1 MATDEEFSV
10 ENINPQNLS
19 LEKLVSEATWKDILI
34 DLVKKENLDPWNIDI
49 TSVVDRYI
57 ETIKKMKVM
66 DLRVPANII
75 LAAAILLRMKSE
87 MLSFA
92 EEEIEEPEVIQGRPS
107 VTVGQ
112 LSLRV
117 RVPPKRKITLPE
129 LIEALEE
136 AMKLKET
143 RQIEEASKGEISV
156 PITLSMFDIEEEI
169 DKVYGEISKIIDK
182 SKMTTFSILVDRH
195 KGDDVLL
202 GVFIPLLFLAHKQ
215 KITLMQERFFD
226 EIIIALNK

>member
-1 MATDEEFSV
+1 MATGESPEMRSV
-10 ENINPQNLS
+10 DYANLN
-19 LEKLVSEATWKDILI
+19 LESLVSEPTWKDILI

-49 TSVVDRYI
+49 ANIVEKYI
-57 ETIKKMKVM
+57 DTVKEMKVL

-87 MLSFA
+87 MLSLA
-92 EEEIEEPEVIQGRPS
+92 EEVIEEPEMVQERPS

-117 RVPPKRKITLPE
+117 RVPPKRKISLQE

-136 AMKLKET
+136 AMKLKEM
-143 RQIEEASKGEISV
+143 RELAEVNSGKLDV
-156 PITLSMFDIEEEI
+156 PIEINLTDIEEEI
-169 DKVYGEISKIIDK
+169 NKVYAEIKKIADK
-182 SKMTTFSILVDRH
+182 SKMTTFSILAKRH
-195 KGDDVLL
+195 SGEDVLL

-215 KITLMQERFFD
+215 RITLMQEKFFD
-226 EIIIALNK
+226 EIIIAMNK

>member
-1 MATDEEFSV
+1 MATGE
-10 ENINPQNLS
+10 S
-19 LEKLVSEATWKDILI
+19 LEKQSVDYANLNLENLVSEPTWKDILI

-49 TSVVDRYI
+49 ANIVEKYI
-57 ETIKKMKVM
+57 DTVKKMKVL

-92 EEEIEEPEVIQGRPS
+92 EETIEEPEIIQERPG

-117 RVPPKRKITLPE
+117 RVPPKRKISLQE

-136 AMKLKET
+136 AMKLKEM
-143 RQIEEASKGEISV
+143 RELAEVNSNKLDV
-156 PITLSMFDIEEEI
+156 PIQINLIDIEEEI
-169 DKVYGEISKIIDK
+169 NQVYMEIRKIADK
-182 SKMTTFSILVDRH
+182 SKMTTFSILANRH
-195 KGDDVLL
+195 KGEDILL

-215 KITLMQERFFD
+215 RITLVQEKFFD
-226 EIIIALNK
+226 EIIIAMNK

>member
-1 MATDEEFSV
+1 MATGEGVETPSV
-10 ENINPQNLS
+10 DYAHLNL
-19 LEKLVSEATWKDILI
+19 ETLVSEATWKDILI

-49 TSVVDRYI
+49 TSIVEKYI
-57 ETIKKMKVM
+57 ETVKQMKVL

-92 EEEIEEPEVIQGRPS
+92 EEVVEEPEIMQDRPG

-117 RVPPKRKITLPE
+117 RVPPKRRISLQE
-129 LIEALEE
+129 LIDALEE
-136 AMKLKET
+136 AMKIKEM
-143 RQIEEASKGEISV
+143 REIAEMDGKKIDI
-156 PITLSMFDIEEEI
+156 PININLRDIEEEI
-169 DKVYGEISKIIDK
+169 NELYTEIGKIADK
-182 SKMTTFSILVDRH
+182 SKMTTFSLLMERH
-195 KGDDVLL
+195 KGDDILL

-215 KITLMQERFFD
+215 KVTLMQEKFFD

>member
-1 MATDEEFSV
+1 
-10 ENINPQNLS
+10 
-19 LEKLVSEATWKDILI
+19 
-34 DLVKKENLDPWNIDI
+34 
-49 TSVVDRYI
+49 
-57 ETIKKMKVM
+57 MKVL

-92 EEEIEEPEVIQGRPS
+92 EETIEEPEIIQERPG

-117 RVPPKRKITLPE
+117 RVPPKRKISLQE

-136 AMKLKET
+136 AMKLKEM
-143 RQIEEASKGEISV
+143 RELAEVNSNKLDV
-156 PITLSMFDIEEEI
+156 PIQINLIDIEEEI
-169 DKVYGEISKIIDK
+169 NQVYMEIRKIADK
-182 SKMTTFSILVDRH
+182 SKMTTFSILANRH
-195 KGDDVLL
+195 KGEDILL

-215 KITLMQERFFD
+215 RITLVQEKFFD
-226 EIIIALNK
+226 EIIIAMNK